1 MTIGMNIN
9 FIHNQTGSEALV
21 RRIFLNKAEEAGY
34 TAAKSFALHDADL
47 GDDPVEALDG
57 LLESYK
63 NIIAIEGQRGV
74 HVERHVVYEGESSL
88 IWVIL
93 RSKIP
98 FFSVW
103 AEDLASARAAVDS
116 IKEIV
121 PQAAKAGDDS
131 IKFSFWRHSQNG
143 AMETPRTLECPGLDG
158 VEFNYPEEIMKRVRT
173 LADLE
178 NPVDH
183 GSVVLWHGP
192 PGTGKTHMIRA
203 LARHWNK
210 VHKTRPEV
218 ILDPETLFK
227 ESSYLFDLLMS
238 EFEPWDR
245 NDQSGG
251 GKKNLRLV
259 IIEDHAELFS
269 TGCRQTS
276 GFSRLLNVTDG
287 LIGQGQRTIFLF
299 TANEKIDMI
308 DDALKRAGRCL
319 QVLEFPPMDAAS
331 CKRWAEHNDAPEAAE
346 LSNVPLSDLY
356 AVKNKTDGLGSVT
369 EALGFALSS

>member
-1 MTIGMNIN
+1 M
-9 FIHNQTGSEALV
+9 V
-21 RRIFLNKAEEAGY
+21 RRIFLNKAEQAGY
-34 TAAKSFALHDADL
+34 TASKSFTLHDADL
-47 GDDPVEALDG
+47 GDDPVETLDG
-57 LLESYK
+57 LFESYK
-63 NIIAIEGQRGV
+63 NILAVEGQRGV
-74 HVERHVVYEGESSL
+74 HVERHVIYEGATSL
-88 IWVIL
+88 IWAVF
-93 RSKIP
+93 RGKIP
-98 FFSVW
+98 FFSAW
-103 AEDLASARAAVDS
+103 AESLPAVRQVVDD
-116 IKEIV
+116 IKKIV
-121 PQAAKAGDDS
+121 PQADKLSDAS
-131 IKFSFWRHSQNG
+131 IKFSFWRHSQRG
-143 AMETPRTLECPGLDG
+143 AMETPRTLDCPDLDG
-158 VEFNYPEEIMKRVRT
+158 IEFNYPEEIMQRVRT

-218 ILDPETLFK
+218 VLDPETLFK

-245 NDQSGG
+245 NDESGG

-269 TGCRQTS
+269 TGCRRTS

-287 LIGQGQRTIFLF
+287 LIGQGQKTIFLF

-319 QVLEFPPMDAAS
+319 QVLEFPRMDAKS
-331 CKRWAEHNDAPEAAE
+331 CKRWAEHHNVSEAAD
-346 LSNVPLSDLY
+346 LNGVPLSDLY
-356 AVKNKTDGLGSVT
+356 AAKNKTDGLGSVT
-369 EALGFALSS
+369 ESLGFALSG